1 MIQNIFLA
9 FVPIFVAVD
18 AIGTLPIFIS
28 LTEGFET
35 KERKTIIF
43 QSVLIAALLSFGFI
57 FLGKWIFNLLGITVG
72 DFMVAG
78 GVILFI
84 ISISDIINPTKE
96 GRIQIK
102 ELGVVPL
109 STPLMVGPAVL
120 TTSLILIDTHGL
132 VPTLISVLVNLIL
145 AGGIFLSSNVI
156 IKILGSSGTR
166 AVSKIMSLLLGA
178 IAVMMIRKGIVAIF
192 SSVLR

>member
-1 MIQNIFLA
+1 MIQNIILA

-18 AIGTLPIFIS
+18 AVGTLPIFVS
-28 LTEGFET
+28 LTDGFEA
-35 KERKTIIF
+35 KERRNVIF
-43 QSVLIAALLSFGFI
+43 QSVLTATLLSFGFI
-57 FLGKWIFNLLGITVG
+57 FLGKGIFTLLGITVG

-84 ISISDIINPTKE
+84 ISVSDIINPVSRRFIV
-96 GRIQIK
+96 GK

-132 VPTLISVLVNLIL
+132 TPTLISILVNLIL
-145 AGGIFLSSNVI
+145 AGIIFSSSNAI

-178 IAVMMIRKGIVAIF
+178 IAVMMIRKGIIEILGA
-192 SSVLR
+192 RG

>member
-1 MIQNIFLA
+1 MLSNIFLA

-28 LTEGFET
+28 LTEGFEA
-35 KERKTIIF
+35 KERKRIIF
-43 QSVLIAALLSFGFI
+43 QSVLTATLLSFGFI
-57 FLGKWIFNLLGITVG
+57 FLGKGIFNLLGISVG

-84 ISISDIINPTKE
+84 ISVNDIISPVN
-96 GRIQIK
+96 RMFLASK

-120 TTSLILIDTHGL
+120 TTSLILIDTYGL
-132 VPTLISVLVNLIL
+132 VPTLTSILVNLIL
-145 AGGIFLSSNVI
+145 AGIIFLSSNAI
-156 IKILGSSGTR
+156 IRILGSSGTR

-178 IAVMMIRKGIVAIF
+178 IAVMMIRKGILEIF
-192 SSVLR
+192 GARG